1 MIDSESFIDNAM
13 REKVLKSYINR
24 TKVSRCRL
32 AYDLLSY
39 HWLEQNNEQISS
51 MKQFLQWKTIVMMLV
66 LGLKRTSFTLFGFA
80 AWQFSYAEIDDHKTA
95 KIGIV

>member
-1 MIDSESFIDNAM
+1 M
-13 REKVLKSYINR
+13 REKVLKSYVNR

-39 HWLEQNNEQISS
+39 HWFEQNNEQINS
-51 MKQFLQWKTIVMMLV
+51 MKQFLQGRAIVCLLV
-66 LGLKRTSFTLFGFA
+66 LGLKRISLTFFGSA
-80 AWQFSYAEIDDHKTA
+80 AWQLSYAEIDDHKTA